1 MADGTSLLI
10 NVQLIIIPTKPSI
23 QTTEQSI
30 NNVIMLKHFV
40 TSVNSIYEGLTGAR
54 SWMLNN
60 IREVRKSLVSRHRNA
75 DVHSALR
82 TGEHQTNPGADRQR
96 YQ

>member
-1 MADGTSLLI
+1 MFDRTLA
-10 NVQLIIIPTKPSI
+10 NVRKLIIIPTKATI

-40 TSVNSIYEGLTGAR
+40 TSVRPIYESLTGAR

-60 IREVRKSLVSRHRNA
+60 IREVRASATADTKS
-75 DVHSALR
+75 
-82 TGEHQTNPGADRQR
+82 
-96 YQ
+96 